1 MTLDRYVRWGKPVK
15 PQLQVIVKEF
25 KMNAQLTEAEELIQG
40 LLGHDEANV
49 QLWWNSPNKAFDGKT
64 PATLWKQNPENVLT
78 YLRVC
83 INGAW

>member
-15 PQLQVIVKEF
+15 PQLQIPVKDF
-25 KMNAQLTEAEELIQG
+25 KMNAQLTEAQELIQG
-40 LLGHDEANV
+40 LLGHDEAIV
-49 QLWWNSPNKAFDGKT
+49 QLWWNSPNKAFQGNT
-64 PATLWKQNPENVLT
+64 PLSEWNQSPESVLS